1 MFLKTCNASR
11 CAVTATVV
19 LTKMISPRTAYQ
31 KLRQNYSHSEPV
43 FPTRIP
49 STRPATVDRM
59 ISSTNRFPI
68 PPHPPGKSDRGSGEI
83 QEHLFFPAASPFQ
96 KAGRRLKKRHQS
108 MHQPRVGRRPCQ
120 PVSTVMYSYRPGPR
134 NWEGTR

>member
-68 PPHPPGKSDRGSGEI
+68 PPQANRTGVAGKSRNIFSSLLLP
-83 QEHLFFPAASPFQ
+83 HFK

-108 MHQPRVGRRPCQ
+108 MQTTMSTNVNRYMF
-120 PVSTVMYSYRPGPR
+120 VSPGPKELGR
-134 NWEGTR
+134 NTLILY